1 MTKNYLSLWILDD
14 TEEIDDAGILSFKFT
29 QWSRVLSVI
38 VPLTELAEIL
48 GVAPNKN
55 TIFIHIDV
63 NYCCYSIR
71 CQKTLDTRQRNIME
85 HTPVPPPRLK
95 KSKSQIQLIMAEPPK
110 TAAFIP
116 PKQYNCLKAP
126 DELELILKCY
136 QFGPISAKE
145 KTIVSSSETNYTDL
159 LHQENL
165 DNIKLLI
172 QTDNNGNNKN
182 RKHPS
187 LRGHEDSKEIDSGVD
202 FGDGFISR
210 NNSATR
216 VQNDIDRNKIIEEH
230 EESYIRK
237 TISYGQNPPSKYF
250 IANSSESR
258 NKSKP
263 QGTIEEEEHT
273 IDIKELV
280 KGEGLEMYADTH
292 ISHSGGLCDANQI
305 FQERDDLLLS
315 TPKTCMR
322 DSELLPNT
330 EKLIQNLFMN
340 DRNLDIHAS
349 SSNMLGSYE
358 SNSEDGAKKKSR
370 PYTCE
375 HFTIDNDLESKIPD
389 AVWKSDLA
397 SCEDIPCP
405 IISEFPDLTL
415 ELPILAEMNFHDTI
429 LKETLKCDDISV
441 QEDQPVDYSQ
451 CEYLI
456 LEDDPHILPGEYC
469 VSLIKNWGSLGLQIE
484 SDVFDVNISDLNEL

>member
-1 MTKNYLSLWILDD
+1 MASL
-14 TEEIDDAGILSFKFT
+14 
-29 QWSRVLSVI
+29 VLADSSQ
-38 VPLTELAEIL
+38 LTSDSQHL
-48 GVAPNKN
+48 G
-55 TIFIHIDV
+55 
-63 NYCCYSIR
+63 
-71 CQKTLDTRQRNIME
+71 NIME

-136 QFGPISAKE
+136 QFGPISAEE

-187 LRGHEDSKEIDSGVD
+187 LRGHEDSEEIDSGVD
-202 FGDGFISR
+202 FGDGFLSR

-315 TPKTCMR
+315 TPKMCMR

-349 SSNMLGSYE
+349 SSVNVLHE
-358 SNSEDGAKKKSR
+358 SNND
-370 PYTCE
+370 
-375 HFTIDNDLESKIPD
+375 FTPD
-389 AVWKSDLA
+389 RDSNLDF
-397 SCEDIPCP
+397 P
-405 IISEFPDLTL
+405 IVLQDKFYHNALVYCGSIVLDHAATE
-415 ELPILAEMNFHDTI
+415 A
-429 LKETLKCDDISV
+429 DISV

-484 SDVFDVNISDLNEL
+484 AESALRKQKERNKSDWYFEEFADEYLHGPAKDGVTTLEEAEEHLNDEESFLVKNELESVESTKENWDHEIEEAVKKEAKLCAHDSLP